1 MTTHSWAYQPSHPAY
16 RTAWPTIVDD
26 ARRIIDHVRRLGI
39 VVAGPDGRS
48 GPILD
53 PASGIEFNGD
63 ATTDLAGDPFTL
75 MAPLPDHP
83 RGLPTAT
90 AAVTTNRRPYDLAVT
105 AVLLRC
111 ALLVPEAFAVASD
124 ASWDQW
130 GNGSPSWPAAAIR
143 HSPRRI
149 VADLFDARPAV
160 SPLRVGLRGIQ
171 FTSPQVTSPPTPAPA
186 LRPVHQFEV
195 GEAVHVHAYGNWRAG
210 TVARLG
216 RTRSPCGTPA
226 TPPATPTSG
235 RSPARRSSRL
245 RASRWCRST
254 SWTAATSSSPS
265 TRRT

>member
-105 AVLLRC
+105 C
-111 ALLVPEAFAVASD
+111 ALLVNDRKRLRREQPQVRSPTDRRGRGRAS
-124 ASWDQW
+124 A
-130 GNGSPSWPAAAIR
+130 PAAAPF
-143 HSPRRI
+143 HAGRRQYPTGSC
-149 VADLFDARPAV
+149 D
-160 SPLRVGLRGIQ
+160 LRVSAGAGCAVVGR
-171 FTSPQVTSPPTPAPA
+171 
-186 LRPVHQFEV
+186 LRPVGGWDRGPAIPASRQRRRGHRR
-195 GEAVHVHAYGNWRAG
+195 HVPDYLLLTDAAPVVVDVKPAHAWTDPR
-210 TVARLG
+210 
-216 RTRSPCGTPA
+216 
-226 TPPATPTSG
+226 PPPQWPG
-235 RSPARRSSRL
+235 PARWWRCVPKR
-245 RASRWCRST
+245 
-254 SWTAATSSSPS
+254 P
-265 TRRT
+265 